1 MKPDLVLIY
10 RKPDDAVFQLLR
22 LGSHSVLGL

>member
-10 RKPDDAVFQLLR
+10 RKHEMVR
-22 LGSHSVLGL
+22 